1 MLVFKLAK
9 NRITRYSHASAFTH
23 FFLSLTKFSC
33 TASLTKIHTNI
44 HTHAHWSVCT
54 TADTTL
60 LLWFV
65 WLSALLSWLVCAPGR
80 ESSTLSSVCHCVST
94 LERIGQSVQSFLTPV
109 SLYTLKNNLSCY
121 FSSLSLSLFVS
132 TLSVWQGS
140 TESCNNTE
148 EEEMKGRKG
157 TCQTFTYSACLFTI
171 TLYFIPGFVTL
182 WNSRLDGDLVLFH
195 FIFEIMHVRNLSTHL
210 QSG

>member
-1 MLVFKLAK
+1 MPVLLHTSF
-9 NRITRYSHASAFTH
+9 S
-23 FFLSLTKFSC
+23 LSLRFSC

-44 HTHAHWSVCT
+44 HTHTHWSVYR
-54 TADTTL
+54 TADTSL

-109 SLYTLKNNLSCY
+109 SLYTLKNYLSCY
-121 FSSLSLSLFVS
+121 FSSLSVFVS
-132 TLSVWQGS
+132 TLCVWQGS

-171 TLYFIPGFVTL
+171 TLYLIPGFVTL
-182 WNSRLDGDLVLFH
+182 WNSRSDGDLVLFH
-195 FIFEIMHVRNLSTHL
+195 FIFEIMHVRKLSNHL

>member
-1 MLVFKLAK
+1 MPVLLHTSF
-9 NRITRYSHASAFTH
+9 S
-23 FFLSLTKFSC
+23 LSLRFSC
-33 TASLTKIHTNI
+33 TAYLTKIHTNI
-44 HTHAHWSVCT
+44 HTHTHWSVYR
-54 TADTTL
+54 TADTSL

-109 SLYTLKNNLSCY
+109 SLYTLKNYLSCY
-121 FSSLSLSLFVS
+121 FSSLSVFVS
-132 TLSVWQGS
+132 TLYVWQGS

-171 TLYFIPGFVTL
+171 TLYLIPGFVTL
-182 WNSRLDGDLVLFH
+182 WNSRSDGDLVLFN
-195 FIFEIMHVRNLSTHL
+195 FIFEIMHVRKLSNHL